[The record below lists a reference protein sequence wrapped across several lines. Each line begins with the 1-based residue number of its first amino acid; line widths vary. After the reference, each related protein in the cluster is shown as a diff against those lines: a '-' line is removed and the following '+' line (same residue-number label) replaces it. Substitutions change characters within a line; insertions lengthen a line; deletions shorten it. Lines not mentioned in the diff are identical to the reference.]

1 MSTILSGEKLTR
13 RFGGLKAIDDV
24 SIDVRAGEIVGII
37 GPNGAGKTTLFNL
50 LSGFMKPTQG
60 VVTFDGSD
68 VTGQRP
74 HKLNRLGLAR
84 TFQLVKP
91 FARMTVLENTMVGAY
106 RLAAN
111 RIDAANQARDIL
123 VLLGMDDLAGR
134 PARELTMPGLKRLEV
149 ARALATR
156 PKLLLLDEVMSGL
169 TPSESKAML
178 PVIRRIRDS
187 GVTVVMIEHVMHA
200 IMALSD
206 RIVVL
211 HHGSKLAE
219 GTPAEIAADAA
230 VINAYLGNAPAG
242 H

>member
-1 MSTILSGEKLTR
+1 MSTILTGEKLTR

-24 SIDVRAGEIVGII
+24 SIEVQAGEIVGII

-60 VVTFDGSD
+60 IVTFDGSD

-74 HKLNRLGLAR
+74 HRLNRLGLAR

-106 RLAAN
+106 RLAGS
-111 RIDAANQARDIL
+111 RSDAADQARGIL
-123 VLLGMDDLAGR
+123 ALLGMEDLAGR

-149 ARALATR
+149 ARALATK

-178 PVIRRIRDS
+178 PVIRRIRDN
-187 GVTVVMIEHVMHA
+187 GVTVLMIEHVMHA

-219 GTPAEIAADAA
+219 GTPAEITADAT